1 MRDNENYWQRLRR
14 RPVTRRSFLVGSG
27 VAAAGSAAIL
37 AGCGDDD
44 DDDDSA
50 AAPAATQAAAEEQAA
65 AATEAAA
72 EEQAAAEA
80 TEAAAATQAA
90 AQEDAGPDKRGGT
103 LKLWKTE
110 EDAGLDPGVFHLNN
124 TEVIYSTMTQPYTYQ
139 PTKNVFAMDGMVGFE
154 QVDPTT
160 FVWSIRPGMK
170 FHNGDPVDSEAVAFS
185 FGRLE
190 KLYRALDGTHTTR
203 TGFAFVD
210 DFEATD
216 ELTVAE
222 HWARPNADAPVYRA
236 RHYYSFLNPRVV
248 EEHGKFEGSY
258 EHADGTVEDVYSVQE
273 LPSGSGSGPF
283 TMTRRDATGTRLE
296 RWPDYHKHT
305 PADDGFVE
313 DGPYIDAWET
323 RIIPDAVAAKAAFLA
338 GDLDVFSSIDPLE
351 LPEFEGQ
358 DHVNVVELPAGGR
371 SSQGMDGG
379 KFHDKRARQALQKA
393 FDYEGFIAAIR
404 PLGGKY
410 AAPITDLLP
419 AYQKLSQSDLQQWL
433 RYDPA
438 EAQALWQAADFVVP
452 VDNIKVFM
460 PTGSPLQHEISD
472 FMAQSLEKALGPL
485 GVTAEVEA
493 VDSNSWAARA
503 VDRSTDIKDWEI
515 LSYGDGAAG
524 GTTGVPND
532 SSLIHYDPRA
542 YGFNAFNH
550 YLESPRPEIAAGSAE
565 IIDMLN
571 AQEAETDPEARA
583 VLLTEL
589 QSWILDNHWCNWG
602 LPISSISYY
611 GFSSRLQDQG
621 ASDWLNF
628 YDRRRESMWLQQG

>member
-1 MRDNENYWQRLRR
+1 MRDNENYWKRLRR
-14 RPVTRRSFLVGSG
+14 RPVSRRSFLVGSG

-44 DDDDSA
+44 DDDDV

-72 EEQAAAEA
+72 TQAAAAAA
-80 TEAAAATQAA
+80 TEAAATQAA
-90 AQEDAGPDKRGGT
+90 AQQDAGPDKRGGT
-103 LKLWKTE
+103 LLNWKTE

-124 TEVIYSTMTQPYTYQ
+124 ADIIYSTMTQPYTYQ
-139 PTKNVFAMDGMVGFE
+139 PTKNLFSMDGMVGFE

-160 FVWSIRPGMK
+160 FVWSVRPGMK

-210 DFEATD
+210 NFEATD

-236 RHYYSFLNPRVV
+236 RHYYSFVNPRIV
-248 EEHGKFEGSY
+248 EEFGKFEGSY
-258 EHADGTVEDVYSVQE
+258 EHADGTVEDVASVQE
-273 LPSGSGSGPF
+273 LPFGSGSGPY
-283 TMTRRDATGTRLE
+283 TMTKRDATGTRVE

-323 RIIPDAVAAKAAFLA
+323 RIIPDQVAAKAAFLA
-338 GDLDVFSSIDPLE
+338 GDLDIFSTVDPLE
-351 LPEFEGQ
+351 LPEFDGQ
-358 DHVNVVELPAGGR
+358 DHLNIVEIPGGGR
-371 SSQGMDGG
+371 AMQGMDGG
-379 KFHDKRARQALQKA
+379 KFHDKRSRQALQKA

-404 PLGGKY
+404 PLGGQY
-410 AAPITDLLP
+410 AAPISDLLP
-419 AYQKLSQSDLQQWL
+419 AYQRLSQEDLQTWY

-438 EAQALWQAADFVVP
+438 EAQKLWQAADFEVP
-452 VDNIKVFM
+452 VDNIKIFQS
-460 PTGSPLQHEISD
+460 TGAPLQHEISD
-472 FMAQSLEKALGPL
+472 YVAQSLAKALGPL

-493 VDSNSWAARA
+493 VDGNSWAARA
-503 VDRSTDIKDWEI
+503 VDRSEDVKDWEL
-515 LSYGDGAAG
+515 LSYGTGDRG
-524 GTTGVPND
+524 GTSGIPND
-532 SSLIHYDPRA
+532 TYLIDYDPRA

-550 YLESPRPEIAAGSAE
+550 YAESPRKEVAEDSAT
-565 IIDMLN
+565 IIEMLN

-583 VLLTEL
+583 VLLTEV
-589 QSWILDNHWCNWG
+589 QTWILDRHWCNWR
-602 LPISSISYY
+602 LPVSSVAYF

-621 ASDWLNF
+621 IADWPNM
-628 YDRRRESMWLQQG
+628 YNMRRESMWLNDA